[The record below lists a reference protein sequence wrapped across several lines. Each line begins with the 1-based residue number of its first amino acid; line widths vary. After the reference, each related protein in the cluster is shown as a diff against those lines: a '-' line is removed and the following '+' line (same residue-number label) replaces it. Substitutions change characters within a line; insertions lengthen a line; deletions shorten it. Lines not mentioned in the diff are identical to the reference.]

1 MYYFLK
7 TKRKIN
13 AAKLQTN
20 PRKTWDLM
28 NRTNLG
34 VQWTSRIRVFWES
47 QKALIY
53 MRMKNIFKN
62 KVNSNYWKSR
72 GS

>member
-34 VQWTSRIRVFWES
+34 GSVDIQNQSFLGKPES
-47 QKALIY
+47 IDLHENEEYLQE
-53 MRMKNIFKN
+53 
-62 KVNSNYWKSR
+62 
-72 GS
+72 